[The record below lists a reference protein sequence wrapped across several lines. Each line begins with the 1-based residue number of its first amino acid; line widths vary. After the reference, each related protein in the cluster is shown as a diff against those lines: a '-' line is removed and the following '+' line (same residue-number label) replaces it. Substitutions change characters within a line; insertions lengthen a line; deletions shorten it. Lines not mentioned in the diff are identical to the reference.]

1 MKHLHPK
8 PTIETAIQGL
18 LLYLNQ
24 LSFPSNSPKQLKQRK
39 EKKKKNPIENKTTTK
54 ILGTQVRLPKLAS
67 TYSKV
72 WGQ

>member
-1 MKHLHPK
+1 M
-8 PTIETAIQGL
+8 QRL

-24 LSFPSNSPKQLKQRK
+24 LSFPFNSPKQLKQRK
-39 EKKKKNPIENKTTTK
+39 KKERKNSYREQNNKK
-54 ILGTQVRLPKLAS
+54 ILGTEVRLPKLAS